1 MSADLNTEITFRGSK
16 EELCAFISVLKL
28 FETEKKDQ
36 YNAERNCAYIEW
48 VELNNG
54 QKTVRLEKLDADGI
68 RAFVEGTDTLL
79 VSALGPWGAFSELGD
94 VGLFEKLA
102 EAAPSASFEGTISG
116 FVTGADVGLQAE
128 LMDGKV
134 HFSELYFP
142 DDERPDFDEEDE
154 DEYEEAIEEL
164 EEEFTKIYTY
174 DPVTKEYEGL
184 FEYAEDCTDKT
195 FVITG
200 KLQFFENREAFS
212 EHIQELGG
220 KVTGSI
226 SSKTD
231 FLICNDTAST
241 SSKMKKAKE
250 LGIEVITEEEF
261 IRRFGGPD
269 EFELDEND
277 EEEWDEG
284 KNDGA
289 LSASDKKDNAASH
302 DTENVIRCAFC
313 DSVSAKSDILK
324 KRAPDGTVCFVCRE
338 CCTAYDLND
347 WETLDDE

>member
-1 MSADLNTEITFRGSK
+1 MKFADHIELTCQNEEMAKAVFMQIESCKEYCIENGVYYGIDDDALELQGQLKDSKVCITIPRPDYEGLYDPDFFDGS
-16 EELCAFISVLKL
+16 F
-28 FETEKKDQ
+28 
-36 YNAERNCAYIEW
+36 
-48 VELNNG
+48 
-54 QKTVRLEKLDADGI
+54 
-68 RAFVEGTDTLL
+68 
-79 VSALGPWGAFSELGD
+79 
-94 VGLFEKLA
+94 
-102 EAAPSASFEGTISG
+102 
-116 FVTGADVGLQAE
+116 AE
-128 LMDGKV
+128 LIWFLDEKVPGAILSGRREYNNPDLYRSLQEILSDTNGTLSIMEAVEVDWKKINQLMDDGV
-134 HFSELYFP
+134 DISEVCSILNM
-142 DDERPDFDEEDE
+142 DE
-154 DEYEEAIEEL
+154 DEVWDGLSSL
-164 EEEFTKIYTY
+164 E
-174 DPVTKEYEGL
+174 D
-184 FEYAEDCTDKT
+184 AEDCTDKT

-269 EFELDEND
+269 EFELDEDD

-302 DTENVIRCAFC
+302 DTENFIRCAFC